1 MHTDLV
7 QWKLD
12 CFSSGLETALSCQL
26 LQALPQRC
34 GTIPTVAGSHQ
45 SFKSSYHVLS
55 HGTLI
60 TVTGYTAISST
71 AEQMASATLL
81 PVFSPFLTCR
91 HQSPPPQQ
99 CLTLASCS
107 VPHQELCLQ
116 APSWWCKNQEIMWT
130 FLKVDI
136 TFCNLYNF
144 LLPENRFGENL
155 SIYNS

>member
-7 QWKLD
+7 QRKLD

-34 GTIPTVAGSHQ
+34 GTIPTVAGSHH

-91 HQSPPPQQ
+91 HQRHPPPPQPPTPEQ

-116 APSWWCKNQEIMWT
+116 APSW
-130 FLKVDI
+130 
-136 TFCNLYNF
+136 
-144 LLPENRFGENL
+144 
-155 SIYNS
+155 